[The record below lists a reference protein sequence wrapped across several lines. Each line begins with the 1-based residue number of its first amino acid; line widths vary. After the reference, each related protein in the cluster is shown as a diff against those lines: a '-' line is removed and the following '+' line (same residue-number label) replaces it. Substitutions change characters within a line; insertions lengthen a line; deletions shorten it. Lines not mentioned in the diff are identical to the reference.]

1 MLFSLLSDLVRDLDL
16 DLDLSVIVVEILK
29 LELVR
34 YPLELLELILL
45 KNVVFV
51 ESEILC

>member
-1 MLFSLLSDLVRDLDL
+1 MLFSLLSDLVEDLDR

-34 YPLELLELILL
+34 
-45 KNVVFV
+45 
-51 ESEILC
+51 